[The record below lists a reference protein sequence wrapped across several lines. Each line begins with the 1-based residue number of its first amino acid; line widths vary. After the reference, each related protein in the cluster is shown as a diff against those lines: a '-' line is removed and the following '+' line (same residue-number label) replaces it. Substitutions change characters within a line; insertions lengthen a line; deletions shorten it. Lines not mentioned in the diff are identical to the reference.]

1 MSPARA
7 IPSIPLALLLTTGL
21 LVGCGSSGVD
31 IEPDTRARSRGYSEK
46 GDASWYGEPFHG
58 RRTANGEVYDMNK
71 ISAAHKK
78 LTFGTHVR
86 VDNLANGS
94 SLVVRI
100 NDRGPFVKG
109 RIIDVSLGAAKKLGM
124 VEAGVVPVRLT
135 VVRAPEAATTSDGRR
150 RSSTRY
156 RVQVGAFRDRHNAEV
171 LITELRP
178 RHPNLKIRSDDR
190 WHRVQL
196 ENLKDEDKARQL
208 VRDLK
213 RAGYDAFLAACDSDC

>member
-1 MSPARA
+1 MA
-7 IPSIPLALLLTTGL
+7 PSKALAVLLTAGL
-21 LVGCGSSGVD
+21 LVACGSSGVD
-31 IEPDTRARSRGYSEK
+31 VEPDTRARRKGYTEK
-46 GDASWYGEPFHG
+46 GRASWYGEPFHG

-100 NDRGPFVKG
+100 NDRGPFVRG
-109 RIIDVSLGAAKKLGM
+109 RIIDLSYGAAKKLGM

-135 VVRAPEAATTSDGRR
+135 VVGAGEARTTSKRR
-150 RSSTRY
+150 RGSSTRY
-156 RVQVGAFRDRHNAEV
+156 RVQVGAFRERQNAES
-171 LITELRP
+171 LLAELRP
-178 RHPNLKIRSDDR
+178 GHSDLRIRSDHR

-196 ENLKDEDKARQL
+196 ENLKDEDKARKL
-208 VRDLK
+208 VRDFR
-213 RAGYDAFLAACDSDC
+213 RAGYDAFLAACDSDCS